1 MLMLS
6 MKRMSLALAA
16 ASLVGCSESVMSPE
30 PLMPDAMA
38 LAKGADDGMVQEV
51 LPFNLSWPV
60 QCGDVNEVV
69 DFTGELVMMTKV
81 ITTPDGGTKAF
92 IKSQPRNVRGVGA
105 VTGIVYRG
113 VGMAQQMEH
122 TAPAGTP
129 YEYKWLEIAR
139 FIAPG
144 PGNNLHMKTWVHQV
158 IDADGQMVV
167 NANESEVECR

>member
-16 ASLVGCSESVMSPE
+16 ASLVGCSESVMSPQ
-30 PLMPDAMA
+30 PLMPDAPA
-38 LAKGADDGMVQEV
+38 LAQGAGNGMQHQVM
-51 LPFNLSWPV
+51 PFNMSMPV
-60 QCGDVNEVV
+60 QCGDVDEVV
-69 DFTGELVMMTKV
+69 DFTGEIVMMTKV
-81 ITTPDGGTKAF
+81 TTTPDGGTKAF
-92 IKSQPRNVRGVGA
+92 IKSQPRNVRGVGT

-113 VGMAQQMEH
+113 VGKAQQTEH

-144 PGNNLHMKTWVHQV
+144 QGNNLHMKTWVHQV
-158 IDADGQMVV
+158 IDADGQVVV
-167 NANESEVECR
+167 NVNESEVECR